1 MIPTLDFSELHIV
14 HDVVW
19 DVMEDVSLDHTNPLE
34 NMNRNQRDDVRVML
48 ALLAQ
53 KKNMELLHEI
63 HSFANSGLQACTSDV
78 ILTLSYYLANKNS
91 LLYSPFDT

>member
-1 MIPTLDFSELHIV
+1 MNKNQ
-14 HDVVW
+14 HD
-19 DVMEDVSLDHTNPLE
+19 DI
-34 NMNRNQRDDVRVML
+34 QVML
-48 ALLAQ
+48 ALVAQ

-78 ILTLSYYLANKNS
+78 ILTLSYYLADKNS